1 MKQHEKVK
9 QTAKTAC
16 PVLFG
21 SLGEGGVGLPYVVW
35 VMWGKGVG
43 LPCVVWVIEGM
54 GAEGVGWLVLCCL
67 RMTLKEGWSVWAHRY
82 EEQITLKAIA
92 PYPDNE

>member
-1 MKQHEKVK
+1 M
-9 QTAKTAC
+9 
-16 PVLFG
+16 
-21 SLGEGGVGLPYVVW
+21 Y
-35 VMWGKGVG
+35 
-43 LPCVVWVIEGM
+43 CVVWVIGGMGGVLCVVWDIGGNGCRGVGGRACLPFIEGM

-82 EEQITLKAIA
+82 EEQIKLKAIA